1 MRCVTRILKQK
12 FAFLIN
18 LFNFPFASS
27 TFSHSL
33 VPMLVEVIPVS
44 QDSDQFQCSILK
56 IGNLRILLDCG
67 WTESLDTE
75 QYAALSPEVFSGI
88 DAVLISHYSL
98 GHCGALPYLLNRGMR
113 KKFLQDAP
121 PCRVLATEAC
131 RRMGELTLASLH
143 EDIDKVKDVTVS
155 DGSYAFSIED
165 IVTSFSAIQALQFN
179 EVVHLGPGISLSAQP
194 SGRLI
199 GGAYWII
206 TAGSQRI
213 VYSVDYCLTAG
224 RAVGGLSVGPATKAT
239 VLITDGSKIITAT
252 DDSSM
257 RISATSS
264 SLAED
269 TLVNSI
275 KSCLRSGGTALLP
288 VDPNGRVLELLLAI
302 ESAFAGDASLQVYPV
317 VFLSPLGDVVLDQ
330 VKTRMEWMN
339 KAVLNDFENSVN
351 FTAHPFLLNHI
362 KLCSSIQEFNEQYP
376 LRKPKVVL
384 ATSASLDYGDSRELL
399 SRFSSDPSNVV
410 LFTQLCGLPS
420 ASLAARIIKDAT
432 AQQPGELVYKESQFI
447 KTPYP
452 DEQLRQIY
460 RESLEKEAM
469 EDEIRRR
476 RQRERTQ
483 AATAAAPSSAAA
495 LPVDLI
501 RTGHQ
506 YDEGAEENGFFRPQL
521 FVAQTVAAS
530 TVMRNQRA
538 VTSDYGEQI
547 HNLEVDTWRAHAE
560 MSELGA
566 SREATAMAAS
576 GGVRVKGERGV
587 KGEQDMM
594 IKGDIDD
601 EFRGNR
607 VKGELLTAGS
617 AESFDWRRDMQVRF
631 GEPMRVETRE
641 RIFKIACKVKIING
655 LEGHASA
662 AHRREFVSSVHPLH
676 LVTLPTRNAHDLQLM
691 SMIYDCHPCQENGA
705 QLIDDDEI
713 LLIPV
718 SLEISGEK
726 KWLNIDVSARSSL
739 ETKTLSGSNIRVAKL
754 TEETTLLGPME
765 QVPELIQVPSGEFI
779 DFVVTGNDSAK
790 RQRRSE
796 SSLLL
801 GTEPFRLADFA
812 KILRTKFPD
821 AIVQFV
827 NTESGRVLSFKS
839 DSVEVLVTS
848 AKQNESDDCPVV
860 SILGTP
866 SECFYKVRRTL
877 YETKTCL

>member
-18 LFNFPFASS
+18 LFNFPLASY

-121 PCRVLATEAC
+121 PCRILATEAC

-165 IVTSFSAIQALQFN
+165 IVTSFSAIQPLQLN
-179 EVVHLGPGISLSAQP
+179 EVVHLGPGISVSAQP

-213 VYSVDYCLTAG
+213 VYAIDYCLTAG

-288 VDPNGRVLELLLAI
+288 VDSNSRVLELLLAI

-432 AQQPGELVYKESQFI
+432 AQQPGELVYKESQYI

-601 EFRGNR
+601 DFRGNR

-790 RQRRSE
+790 RQRKSE

>member
-1 MRCVTRILKQK
+1 
-12 FAFLIN
+12 
-18 LFNFPFASS
+18 
-27 TFSHSL
+27 
-33 VPMLVEVIPVS
+33 MLVEVIPVS

-121 PCRVLATEAC
+121 PCRILATEAC

-179 EVVHLGPGISLSAQP
+179 EVVHLGPGISVSAQP

-288 VDPNGRVLELLLAI
+288 VDSNGRVLELVLAI

-384 ATSASLDYGDSRELL
+384 ATSASLDFGDSRELL

-432 AQQPGELVYKESQFI
+432 AQQPGELVYKESQYI

-601 EFRGNR
+601 DFRGNR

-713 LLIPV
+713 LPIPV

-726 KWLNIDVSARSSL
+726 KWLNIDVSARTSL

-790 RQRRSE
+790 RQRKSE

-848 AKQNESDDCPVV
+848 AKQNENDDCPVV